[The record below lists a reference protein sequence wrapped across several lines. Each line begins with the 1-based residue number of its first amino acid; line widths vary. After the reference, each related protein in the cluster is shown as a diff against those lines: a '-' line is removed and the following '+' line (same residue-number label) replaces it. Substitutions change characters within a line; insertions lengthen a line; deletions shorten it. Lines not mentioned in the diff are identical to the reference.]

1 MKKIISCLMIISSLF
16 LITACQENTPADAQ
30 SVNNDN
36 ASSAPVTTEDVS
48 FKFDDRQVEEM
59 SNFMNHNR
67 NVFSGTWLYGTS
79 FKENGNGTLTKIKTD
94 GSEQE
99 RMSNNFA
106 EYINVVGNWIYFV
119 GYNYS
124 NGNSTISKIRLSG
137 KDEKALATISK
148 NDCEFSYLFVYNDR
162 LYFSEID
169 ESNAKLNK
177 GKFCQMDFDG
187 KNKKTIINKAVYF
200 PYIINNKIYYQDDND
215 YCKIHVC
222 DIDGSNDRVFIN
234 EWVYQY
240 FFDGHNFYY
249 VTYEDKNLSRDK
261 IDKEMDAYKQ
271 IIRKCDYNG
280 KNNTTLIDFTN
291 AVGMAMNSTTI
302 YFTDHNDNDRTYS
315 YNLSDGSVDLL
326 SNDTNVAYIT
336 INNNLMSYVD
346 YDSDRNYIDNIFF
359 CSLDGTNKTKIFE
372 NDNE

>member
-1 MKKIISCLMIISSLF
+1 MKRIISCLIIIATLF
-16 LITACQENTPADAQ
+16 LVTACQKNTSTDAQ
-30 SVNNDN
+30 SADNDN

-48 FKFDDRQVEEM
+48 FKFNERQVEEM
-59 SNFMNHNR
+59 SNFMNDNR

-79 FKENGNGTLTKIKTD
+79 FKENGKGTLTKIKTD

-99 RMSNNFA
+99 RMSDNFA
-106 EYINVVGNWIYFV
+106 EYINVVGNWLYFV
-119 GYNYS
+119 GYNHS

-148 NDCEFSYLFVYNDR
+148 DNCKFSYLFVYNDR
-162 LYFSEID
+162 LYFSEND
-169 ESNAKLNK
+169 ESNANLPK

-187 KNKKTIINKAVYF
+187 KNKKTIINKAVYY

-222 DIDGSNDRVFIN
+222 DVDGSNDRVFIN

-240 FFDGHNFYY
+240 FFDGRNFYY

-261 IDKEMDAYKQ
+261 IINKDNYKR
-271 IIRKCDYNG
+271 IIKRCDYNG
-280 KNNTTLIDFTN
+280 KNNTTLIGFTS
-291 AVGMAMNSTTI
+291 AVEMAMNSTTI
-302 YFTDHNDNDRTYS
+302 YYADRNDNNRIYS
-315 YNLSDGSVDLL
+315 YSLSDGSVDLI
-326 SNDTNVAYIT
+326 SNDTNVSNLT

-346 YDSDRNYIDNIFF
+346 YDSDYNYIDNIFF

-372 NDNE
+372 NDDE